1 MEAGYMRGIFTT
13 MCAALGTK
21 YQKPA
26 VEATGKQ
33 TMEWMVA
40 HSTASD
46 DSLSTYLRSIG
57 VPKAKLAKAFE
68 ILSKQQAFHDD
79 SSENPSGI
87 DASRRERKVS
97 EESSLAIDFM
107 EIYVDKMKLIDGFK
121 NYLIACERKFRDS
134 SQTFLSPYVTL
145 VQSSG
150 YGKTRLIR
158 EVANQLI
165 TLYVCFRD
173 YGSTGYPP
181 RTSKA
186 IDTLF
191 HGLET
196 KERAAYVHELKRR
209 ICFCARNALT
219 MKSKLLGSDD
229 QSLDPEEQALFP
241 SERNHKVWDCHPT
254 KIVKFQRTSDLVVLA
269 FDEARACLNVV
280 KETGVSQFRL
290 IRQALREISTD
301 KATSALRIIGVFVDT
316 SSRIQ
321 DFALNIDDDPSARK
335 VAQTKEMDFKKLKL
349 FHPFILCGTC
359 DIHFKSSPQTITSL
373 IASKQYLRVGRPL
386 VTQGDDSDDGNNNF
400 GFLQRKLFGGGESPT
415 GSAALGIILC
425 RVSAF
430 VCPRHCVASDLV
442 ANHMATLLACD
453 KERQGTLS
461 TFVAEPRLAIAASQL
476 WSDDEIFSDQ
486 CIPALQNALMS
497 GALSEGIRG
506 EIVAQILLLLAC
518 DSACRDAGQD
528 PGSCV
533 SLRAV
538 LRRLL
543 PSSAGDKLLKTVLPD
558 HFKDT
563 KIACCQFLHVAHGF
577 TEKTFFEL
585 AERHCGASLREG
597 QRGADLVIPILGSG
611 GPGYLIVQVKNLIS
625 CQKGCAESRMVCTC
639 LLPSYVF
646 DDKRMCAD
654 YLSTLDKNSVCL
666 FMQVGARTPS
676 ASVVEMPDGL
686 PHALEIF
693 GMMPRCLD
701 HRIRHSNAIGML
713 VHGKVDLQGY
723 ISKNASVD
731 PNPDAGGVRAR
742 RAWSFLIASHK
753 QDATKAPKVL
763 HSNCCYLEQHH
774 SQPKNAAV
782 AEGQWLG
789 SWGMARNG
797 AVVVQLFEGNG
808 CARRN
813 GDQKGLR
820 LR

>member
-1 MEAGYMRGIFTT
+1 MIRGILST
-13 MCAALGTK
+13 MCFSFSSK
-21 YQKPA
+21 YRTPA
-26 VEATGKQ
+26 VEVSGKQ
-33 TMEWMVA
+33 ILEWMAA
-40 HSTASD
+40 HKTGRD
-46 DSLSTYLRSIG
+46 KRLSTYLRCIG
-57 VPKAKLAKAFE
+57 VPKAKLAKAFT
-68 ILSKQQAFHDD
+68 ILSQQHALLVD
-79 SSENPSGI
+79 SSESTSGVFV
-87 DASRRERKVS
+87 SRIERKVS
-97 EESSLAIDFM
+97 DESTLAMDFLDV
-107 EIYVDKMKLIDGFK
+107 YVDKMELIDGFK
-121 NYLIACERKFRDS
+121 NYLITCEGKFRDAP
-134 SQTFLSPYVTL
+134 QNFLSPYVTL

-158 EVANQLI
+158 EVAKQLI
-165 TLYVCFRD
+165 TLYVCFREEK
-173 YGSTGYPP
+173 STGYPP

-191 HGLET
+191 SGLVK
-196 KERAAYVHELKRR
+196 KERTAYVHELKRR
-209 ICFCARNALT
+209 ICFCAQNALK

-241 SERNHKVWDCHPT
+241 SERNSQVWDYFPQT
-254 KIVKFQRTSDLVVLA
+254 KVDFEDPSDLVVLA
-269 FDEARACLNVV
+269 FDEARACLDIV
-280 KETGVSQFRL
+280 KQTGVSRLCL
-290 IRQALREISTD
+290 IRQALREISME
-301 KATSALRIIGVFVDT
+301 KANMALRIIGVFVDT

-321 DFALNIDDDPSARK
+321 DFAQNIDDDPSARK
-335 VAQTKEMDFKKLKL
+335 VSTKVKEIDYKKLKL

-359 DIHFKSSPQTITSL
+359 DIHFKSSPRTITSL

-386 VTQGDDSDDGNNNF
+386 VTQGYDSNYR
-400 GFLQRKLFGGGESPT
+400 FLQRKLFGGGQCPT

-430 VCPRHCVASDLV
+430 VCPRHSVASDLV

-453 KERQGTLS
+453 EERRGTLL

-476 WSDDEIFSDQ
+476 WSDEEIFSDQ

-497 GALSEGIRG
+497 GALSQGIRG

-538 LRRLL
+538 LTRLL

-558 HFKDT
+558 HFKDP

-611 GPGYLIVQVKNLIS
+611 GPGYLMIQVKNLIS
-625 CQKGCAESRMVCTC
+625 CQKDCAESRMASSC
-639 LLPSYVF
+639 LLPSYVLA
-646 DDKRMCAD
+646 DNGMCAN
-654 YLSTLDKNSVCL
+654 YLNTLDKNSVCL

-686 PHALEIF
+686 PRALEIF
-693 GMMPRCLD
+693 GIIPRCLVR
-701 HRIRHSNAIGML
+701 RIRHLNSLEMI
-713 VHGKVDLQGY
+713 VHGKVDLEDY
-723 ISKNASVD
+723 ISTIASVE